1 MNIDVHE
8 SLERY
13 VLCHTPTPTPTPTQ
27 LSFCEEGKDLLIL
40 NRFYSTNPSEE
51 QFKLYEGIRS
61 EKLVYEESYT
71 GTATTETLLCVES
84 TIHTLILIDS
94 GGDGW
99 SLGSKLIISSE
110 SQELGVFT
118 LFNASSSEIL
128 IHPVVGVI
136 DETPISN
143 CSELKNLPSNTTSL
157 IMKSNACNLDSI
169 TEFILTNYDTM
180 VLIDIRDGNLMY
192 VNTFVIDGLSEL
204 ESLKIRMNS
213 FTMEKDS
220 HGNDPSRSFQLLNCP
235 ELESIEIGRF
245 SFSDYGGLFEL
256 KNLPKLTTINIGV
269 FRVKSWNFYG
279 SSFVINGIIDGDI
292 DNE

>member
-110 SQELGVFT
+110 SQELGVFS
-118 LFNASSSEIL
+118 LSSGSSLEIL
-128 IHPVVGVI
+128 IHPIKGVI
-136 DETPISN
+136 DETPISS
-143 CSELKNLPSNTTSL
+143 CFELENLPSNATSL
-157 IMKSNACNLDSI
+157 VMESNICNSNST
-169 TEFILTNYDTM
+169 TEFILTNYDNM
-180 VLIDIRDGNLMY
+180 VLIDIGNDNLMY
-192 VNTFVIDGLSEL
+192 VNTFKIDGLNEL
-204 ESLKIRMNS
+204 RLLRIGNKS
-213 FTMEKDS
+213 FTKHKNFWGD
-220 HGNDPSRSFQLLNCP
+220 DKSRSFQLLNCA
-235 ELESIEIGRF
+235 ELESIEIDRY

-256 KNLPKLTTINIGV
+256 RNLSKLYSINIGDT
-269 FRVKSWNFYG
+269 RIKSFNFYG
-279 SSFVINGIIDGDI
+279 CSFEIWGIMY
-292 DNE
+292 